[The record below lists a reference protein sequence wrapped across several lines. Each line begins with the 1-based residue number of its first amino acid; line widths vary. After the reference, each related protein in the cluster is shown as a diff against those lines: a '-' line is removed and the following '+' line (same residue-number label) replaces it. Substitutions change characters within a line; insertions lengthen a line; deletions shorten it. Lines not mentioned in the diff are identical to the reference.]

1 MDPSLGAFAYRRTP
15 LLQDDNAGHLARDT
29 KFKTIALG
37 PCASRNGARA
47 VVFSTLTNYGIGY
60 NAFSKKVG
68 PSEIQAQQSG

>member
-1 MDPSLGAFAYRRTP
+1 MQDNRIGALR
-15 LLQDDNAGHLARDT
+15 LSEQS
-29 KFKTIALG
+29 AL
-37 PCASRNGARA
+37 A